1 MARRRRHREQGKRV
15 TRTITACATIA
26 LLLAAARP
34 AAAYTMHSLEPRERT
49 AMLTTCLR
57 LHGED
62 RALCRK
68 VVDDRTVIAN
78 YKRSCLQAMTLL
90 LQGTAWAVVKSL
102 PPTITCRQGLSRA
115 GYPVMRILR
124 RLSGGRE
131 AGR

>member
-1 MARRRRHREQGKRV
+1 M
-15 TRTITACATIA
+15 TRTISACATIA

-34 AAAYTMHSLEPRERT
+34 AAAFSTHSLEPRERV
-49 AMLTTCLR
+49 AMLSTCTR

-68 VVDDRTVIAN
+68 VVDDPAVIAN

-90 LQGTAWAVVKSL
+90 LQGTAWAAVNSL
-102 PPTITCRQGLSRA
+102 PPTITCREGLSRA

-131 AGR
+131 AAGGQ